1 MLGASVFMRKKKKS
15 YLLCD
20 IKFLKRGWNIH
31 NKQNGKHLNSMNDEL
46 TQEWR
51 HRTISIFSSRNIK

>member
-46 TQEWR
+46 TQE
-51 HRTISIFSSRNIK
+51 K

>member
-20 IKFLKRGWNIH
+20 IKFLKRGWNLH
-31 NKQNGKHLNSMNDEL
+31 NKQNGKHLNSMNDD
-46 TQEWR
+46 
-51 HRTISIFSSRNIK
+51 